1 MSTGPDH
8 HLCDAARKTIKRL
21 EIDMKSKSGRSD
33 RHTQGIKGPASNLS
47 WRDRDLFKMKKSQ
60 SMVAKS
66 ATALPEDFNPGR
78 RGSLQRQDAYR
89 TQHSQEDPP
98 QIPVAVE
105 LPTIEKDD
113 FMPDASNPRRA
124 SPKGGLARA
133 PSIGESVMQYVEL
146 PNYEPNHVTP
156 HGSYSSSPKGS
167 PSQARR
173 SSLGKDILKLALHKM
188 TIELEDH
195 IEHNSDSDENRNVK
209 ELYDRNELVEEEES
223 PTEYIDTY
231 SNDARAFSSV
241 NAPSRPKSAFA
252 ERDSKAALESRPK
265 TAPNIIVK
273 LKDSHSQKSQ
283 KWAVRFRQPDR
294 VKSSEDLD
302 TSGGLT
308 VWHTN
313 SNPTTPVGE
322 HGFTPVVSH
331 DRLGAQNGGNRTE
344 SGGPRL
350 TRSPTAP
357 SNLPNSSGS
366 PRRKQAIVTYEVHRS
381 KCCIPGPHTIDIH
394 NSYSITPG
402 PHSAIRSLLGRST
415 LSTTDFP
422 VPPWLSLVSGSR
434 SFPIGQKRSSS
445 TWGKKA
451 MADAGVT
458 VPVASKFTNL
468 TLPREEFI
476 QLLDRK
482 ASLMIINNVH

>member
-8 HLCDAARKTIKRL
+8 HLCDAVRKTIKRL
-21 EIDMKSKSGRSD
+21 EIDMKSKPGRSD

-47 WRDRDLFKMKKSQ
+47 WRDRDLLKMKKSQ
-60 SMVAKS
+60 SMTPKS
-66 ATALPEDFNPGR
+66 TAPLPEDFNPGR
-78 RGSLQRQDAYR
+78 RCSLQRQDAYR

-105 LPTIEKDD
+105 LPTIERDD
-113 FMPDASNPRRA
+113 SLPDATNPRQA
-124 SPKGGLARA
+124 SRKGGLARA

-156 HGSYSSSPKGS
+156 HGSYTSSPKGS

-195 IEHNSDSDENRNVK
+195 IEHDGDSDENRNVK
-209 ELYDRNELVEEEES
+209 DLYDRNELVEEEES

-231 SNDARAFSSV
+231 SNDATALS
-241 NAPSRPKSAFA
+241 SRPKSAFA
-252 ERDSKAALESRPK
+252 ERDSKPTLESRPK

-273 LKDSHSQKSQ
+273 LKDSRSPKSQ
-283 KWAVRFRQPDR
+283 KYAVRFRQPDR

-313 SNPTTPVGE
+313 SNPTTPVGQ

-331 DRLGAQNGGNRTE
+331 DRLSAQNAGNRTE
-344 SGGPRL
+344 NGRPRL

-357 SNLPNSSGS
+357 SNLPNNSGS

-381 KCCIPGPHTIDIH
+381 KCYIPGPHTIDVH

-402 PHSAIRSLLGRST
+402 PHSAIRSLLGDPPCPRPTFQYHHGSAWYQIPGRFP
-415 LSTTDFP
+415 LDKNAP
-422 VPPWLSLVSGSR
+422 VPL
-434 SFPIGQKRSSS
+434 GQKGNGRRRSHSASS
-445 TWGKKA
+445 VEVYQLDPATG
-451 MADAGVT
+451 GVQS
-458 VPVASKFTNL
+458 ASWSEGQFH
-468 TLPREEFI
+468 E
-476 QLLDRK
+476 
-482 ASLMIINNVH
+482 NN